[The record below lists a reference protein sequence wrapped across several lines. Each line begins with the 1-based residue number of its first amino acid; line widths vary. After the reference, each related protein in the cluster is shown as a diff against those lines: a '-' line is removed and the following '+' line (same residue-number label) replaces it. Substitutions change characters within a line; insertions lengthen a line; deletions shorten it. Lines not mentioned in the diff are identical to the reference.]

1 MKIESKEWDLSVF
14 FRNHKCFF
22 FLLLFPFFF
31 CVVFAIFAP
40 HFQKEVKA
48 CLRI

>member
-1 MKIESKEWDLSVF
+1 MECFWWFNGNAKS
-14 FRNHKCFF
+14 FF
-22 FLLLFPFFF
+22 FLLVNPFIFS
-31 CVVFAIFAP
+31 VVFAIFAP

>member
-1 MKIESKEWDLSVF
+1 MKIEICPAVLCPF
-14 FRNHKCFF
+14 FRNQKCFF
-22 FLLLFPFFF
+22 FLLLFPFIF

-48 CLRI
+48 CLII